1 MAGNYKIGSGVP
13 KTKDSPGVGAG
24 LNLSRF
30 AKPKAKSTSNA
41 VNSETY
47 QPFPGPRAVAGA
59 SGPMSA
65 GNTHSFDK
73 LNSPVKQALGA
84 RAMKASGHGGK
95 AGPSRLYGTK
105 GATNS
110 GKTNTSGSGY

>member
-30 AKPKAKSTSNA
+30 AKPKSKSTSNA

-47 QPFPGPRAVAGA
+47 QPFAGPRAVAGT
-59 SGPMSA
+59 SGPLSA
-65 GNTHSFDK
+65 ATTHNLGK
-73 LNSPVKQALGA
+73 LNSPVKQALASRKFKPSGKGGA
-84 RAMKASGHGGK
+84 AA
-95 AGPSRLYGTK
+95 PSRTLG
-105 GATNS
+105 
-110 GKTNTSGSGY
+110 GSAKNVRPTGGDY